1 MYFLL
6 QFAVSYAKLINGQ
19 GLAKL
24 MNDTNLQV
32 VGINTIEA
40 GEIKKPTRTGGGIC
54 QGAITSPHG
63 TRIYLI

>member
-40 GEIKKPTRTGGGIC
+40 GEITGGGIC

-63 TRIYLI
+63 TQIYLI

>member
-1 MYFLL
+1 MYFLF
-6 QFAVSYAKLINGQ
+6 QFVVSYAKLINGKW
-19 GLAKL
+19 LAKL
-24 MNDTNLQV
+24 MNDTKLQV

-40 GEIKKPTRTGGGIC
+40 GEIKKPTITGGDLC

>member
-1 MYFLL
+1 MYFIL

-40 GEIKKPTRTGGGIC
+40 GEIKKPTRTGGDIC
-54 QGAITSPHG
+54 
-63 TRIYLI
+63 